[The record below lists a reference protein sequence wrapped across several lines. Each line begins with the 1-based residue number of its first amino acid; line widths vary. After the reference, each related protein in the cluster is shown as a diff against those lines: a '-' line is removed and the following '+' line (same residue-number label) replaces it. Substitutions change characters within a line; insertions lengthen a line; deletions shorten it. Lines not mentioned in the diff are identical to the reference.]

1 MFGRGDFTCVTIYS
15 VTQFHNY
22 FIIEEVVDLV
32 ILPTI
37 ARGTSASTKTKVSF
51 SLSHSPP
58 QSTMSTVKKDETASH
73 SSDSDFSEQPN
84 TLAIP
89 SGDSSSNG
97 QHGMAKN
104 GGFYLR
110 WSRLRKTVDV
120 HDTSGGGLIR
130 GSIAASSSTGLT
142 KRGSISRTFMPGENC
157 KETKD
162 ILCHVS
168 GYAAPGELLACM
180 GVSVNNVVLCVGRMV
195 ACS

>member
-1 MFGRGDFTCVTIYS
+1 M
-15 VTQFHNY
+15 
-22 FIIEEVVDLV
+22 
-32 ILPTI
+32 
-37 ARGTSASTKTKVSF
+37 STKKE
-51 SLSHSPP
+51 
-58 QSTMSTVKKDETASH
+58 ETASH
-73 SSDSDFSEQPN
+73 SSGSDDSERPN
-84 TLAIP
+84 TLTIP
-89 SGDSSSNG
+89 HGDSSSN
-97 QHGMAKN
+97 GMAKN